1 MRARTAARASLAD
14 YCGPKV
20 TRVVVQTWVVALEN
34 ACNRAENRWLV
45 GAPLSTFLRA
55 AIMESVSYRVVAVSS
70 DGQRLVFDDALDLNR
85 AEQMRDM
92 LRQWNG
98 NEKIEVEPDVADQ
111 TPRLTVEDG
120 DNGETVQM
128 SL

>member
-1 MRARTAARASLAD
+1 
-14 YCGPKV
+14 
-20 TRVVVQTWVVALEN
+20 
-34 ACNRAENRWLV
+34 
-45 GAPLSTFLRA
+45 
-55 AIMESVSYRVVAVSS
+55 MESVSYRVVAVSS

-85 AEQMRDM
+85 AKQMRDM